1 LREEYG
7 LRVSEDRVLW
17 KIFGPQRDEVIGDGI
32 MNSFMLS
39 TPDKILFR

>member
-17 KIFGPQRDEVIGDGI
+17 KVFGPQRDEVIGDGRRRL
-32 MNSFMLS
+32 NEQLHA
-39 TPDKILFR
+39 